1 MADRSLSVP
10 MTLSDLESWYVR
22 GQTFQ
27 ADLLN
32 NARTVS
38 PRTSKFDRITYMG
51 SGVFLGVT
59 FKVKIP
65 NIKIS
70 KVKLSTCRGWA
81 YCGGL
86 PHRLLNVS
94 QTPVEIRP
102 FDGFWRTVAQRTLNH
117 ARICLLVIRIFSSQ
131 TWPLL
136 APKNSKFGPLWT
148 ISSQNAE
155 TWKSRYIRK
164 Y

>member
-1 MADRSLSVP
+1 MSVP
-10 MTLSDLESWYVR
+10 MTLSDLESWDAR
-22 GQTFQ
+22 GQIFQ

-38 PRTSKFDRITYMG
+38 SRTSKFGRITHMG
-51 SGVFLGVT
+51 RGVFLGVT

-70 KVKLSTCRGWA
+70 KVKGQLAGGGA

-86 PHRLLNVS
+86 PHSLLNFS

-102 FDGFWRTVAQRTLNH
+102 FDGF
-117 ARICLLVIRIFSSQ
+117 
-131 TWPLL
+131 
-136 APKNSKFGPLWT
+136 
-148 ISSQNAE
+148 
-155 TWKSRYIRK
+155 
-164 Y
+164 